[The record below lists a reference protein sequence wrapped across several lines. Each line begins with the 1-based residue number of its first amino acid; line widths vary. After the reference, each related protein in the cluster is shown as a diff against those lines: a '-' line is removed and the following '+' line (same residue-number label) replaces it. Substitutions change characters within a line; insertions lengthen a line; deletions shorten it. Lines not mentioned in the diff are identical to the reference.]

1 MVKGDR
7 QHTGPMETLDA
18 FHQKM
23 KIVKL
28 VNDTRRPL
36 PTTFKQALCVSVSIE
51 LLDLARTLKSEH
63 NVRISEELEPV
74 IRNRLIKLAHQIN
87 KKMRNGQ

>member
-1 MVKGDR
+1 MD
-7 QHTGPMETLDA
+7 TLA
-18 FHQKM
+18 KFQQKM
-23 KIVKL
+23 KIVRL
-28 VNDTRRPL
+28 VKESRRPL

-51 LLDLARTLKSEH
+51 LLSLARTLKSEH

>member
-1 MVKGDR
+1 MD
-7 QHTGPMETLDA
+7 TLA
-18 FHQKM
+18 KFQQKM
-23 KIVKL
+23 KIVRL
-28 VNDTRRPL
+28 VKETRRPL
-36 PTTFKQALCVSVSIE
+36 PTTFKQALCVSVSVE
-51 LLDLARTLKSEH
+51 LLHLARTLKSEH